1 MRAYRER
8 LGAPA
13 SWWLAAFSCVLL
25 LGTPLWAGL
34 SLLVAGGIYVVLGAG
49 SAATLLIWGAAS
61 VRVSDGEL
69 RAGARCL
76 PLSKAGQVSVLDRE
90 QTRALRGPRA
100 DPAAYLMS
108 RPYLPEAVYV
118 EVAGRPSG
126 CPYWLIGTRHPAELA
141 AAIEAA
147 RPSDAASA
155 PWHDVAGDHAATA
168 GTIGPAAD
176 LSGGKD
182 GNAW

>member
-13 SWWLAAFSCVLL
+13 SWWLAAFGCILL

-34 SLLVAGGIYVVLGAG
+34 SLFVAGAIYLVLGVA
-49 SAATLLIWGAAS
+49 SAATLLIWGGTIVQ
-61 VRVSDGEL
+61 VREAEL
-69 RAGARCL
+69 LAGARRL
-76 PLSKAGQVSVLDRE
+76 PLRQAGQVSALDRE

-100 DPAAYLMS
+100 DPAAYLIS
-108 RPYLPEAVYV
+108 RPYLAESVYV
-118 EVAGRPSG
+118 EVAGRPPG
-126 CPYWLIGTRHPAELA
+126 CPYWLVGTRHPAELA

-147 RPSDAASA
+147 RPSAGAST

-168 GTIGPAAD
+168 GATGPAGEP
-176 LSGGKD
+176 SGGKD

>member
-13 SWWLAAFSCVLL
+13 TWWLAAFGCVLL

-34 SLLVAGGIYVVLGAG
+34 SLVVAGAIYAALGAG
-49 SAATLLIWGAAS
+49 SAATLLIWGGAAVE
-61 VRVSDGEL
+61 VRDGEL
-69 RAGARCL
+69 LAGSRRL
-76 PLSKAGQVSVLDRE
+76 PLHQAGQVSALDRE

-108 RPYLPEAVYV
+108 RPYLARAVYV
-118 EVAGRPSG
+118 EVAGRPAA
-126 CPYWLIGTRHPAELA
+126 CPYWLIGSRRPGELA

-147 RPSDAASA
+147 RRADGAGI
-155 PWHDVAGDHAATA
+155 PWHDVAGSHTVAT
-168 GTIGPAAD
+168 GISRPAAEP
-176 LSGGKD
+176 SGGKD